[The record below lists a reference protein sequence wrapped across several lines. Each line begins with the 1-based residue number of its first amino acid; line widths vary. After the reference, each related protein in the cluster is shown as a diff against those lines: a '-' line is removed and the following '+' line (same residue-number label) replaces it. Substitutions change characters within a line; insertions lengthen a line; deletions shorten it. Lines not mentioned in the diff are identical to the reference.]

1 MIRFTVLPAKAPAG
15 DCAARLRRSSRPRPR
30 KPCPSRARWLISP
43 SPATGSSEG
52 ARPSA
57 FEMTHEPP
65 PRMRIGAICAF
76 VILTPYAA
84 PLLGPLSR
92 PPGLRGKNAGRDWA
106 ANCAA
111 VVYRRRSGSARG
123 DLLRRQRA
131 AGGSD
136 RASDRSRHRPP
147 ARTGRDRL
155 LLPFRVGHG
164 VAGRTI
170 DPIDDLLRGP
180 GRSEQPARI
189 ERDHTRRGFG
199 GRRKF
204 WSADQEI
211 RAGDRAGAMEF
222 EHGARSLAARSS

>member
-1 MIRFTVLPAKAPAG
+1 MRIRDPHAACCPFAG
-15 DCAARLRRSSRPRPR
+15 AIVQTARAARQECRARLRSELRRP
-30 KPCPSRARWLISP
+30 
-43 SPATGSSEG
+43 
-52 ARPSA
+52 
-57 FEMTHEPP
+57 
-65 PRMRIGAICAF
+65 
-76 VILTPYAA
+76 
-84 PLLGPLSR
+84 
-92 PPGLRGKNAGRDWA
+92 
-106 ANCAA
+106 
-111 VVYRRRSGSARG
+111 VYRRRSGSARG

>member
-1 MIRFTVLPAKAPAG
+1 MFCGVTVGLPDRCLPIWRATTRVHRSYPPPVPKPMIRFTVLPAKAPAG

-92 PPGLRGKNAGRDWA
+92 PPGLRGKNAGRDCA

-111 VVYRRRSGSARG
+111 AVYRRRSGSARAQVISCG
-123 DLLRRQRA
+123 VSVRPVA
-131 AGGSD
+131 SD
-136 RASDRSRHRPP
+136 RASDRGWHQPP
-147 ARTGRDRL
+147 ARNRPRSIAATIS
-155 LLPFRVGHG
+155 
-164 VAGRTI
+164 GRTWRCGSH
-170 DPIDDLLRGP
+170 D
-180 GRSEQPARI
+180 RSDRRSPSRSWPQRTARPN
-189 ERDHTRRGFG
+189 
-199 GRRKF
+199 
-204 WSADQEI
+204 
-211 RAGDRAGAMEF
+211 
-222 EHGARSLAARSS
+222 